1 MKQESY
7 KLAEKARSYESTEQW
22 REAERLYLLAAQ
34 QLATSRLAQDTKD
47 RTLYDK
53 AAKRCRRLAQLTV
66 DS

>member
-1 MKQESY
+1 MKSY
-7 KLAEKARSYESTEQW
+7 TLAEQARKHEAAENW

-34 QLATSRLAQDTKD
+34 QLATSRLSQDTKD
-47 RTLYDK
+47 RALYDK